1 MKPQPATQTAAVKE
15 CRALYN
21 RIHEQL
27 QNTEALHNLTTAN
40 LKSARNLYQCSE
52 QAAKD
57 ATSARIDAKTYA
69 DAARWCLL
77 IATVLHAVALALYFT
92 K

>member
-21 RIHEQL
+21 KMEQQLEALKAL
-27 QNTEALHNLTTAN
+27 QNLTQLNLQNAREAQEKARCTLIDTT
-40 LKSARNLYQCSE
+40 
-52 QAAKD
+52 
-57 ATSARIDAKTYA
+57 DAKVDAESYA

-77 IATVLHAVALALYFT
+77 IATILHAVALALYFT